1 MIILVD
7 VDGVIAPIHI
17 EWIRLINK
25 TFGDKLTEDDI
36 DCWDAIMTK
45 SKGGAKVFDLLPHVY
60 ENTKPTVGALQGI
73 RTLRNMGHK
82 IVFVTSGIFL
92 QKVEWIFEHGFSI
105 SKSRSTPSD
114 IILASDK
121 SLIVGDVLIDDY
133 YENFG
138 DRKYPILFDACW
150 NKDIQGYPRAFTLE
164 DAVHM
169 IENITMG
176 KEE

>member
-17 EWIRLINK
+17 KWIELINK

-45 SKGGAKVFDLLPHVY
+45 SKGGVRVFDLLPYVY
-60 ENTKPTVGALQGI
+60 ENTKPTKGALDGI
-73 RTLRNMGHK
+73 KALRDMKHK
-82 IVFVTSGIFL
+82 VVFVTNGIFL
-92 QKVEWIFEHGFSI
+92 QKIEWIFDNGFSVA
-105 SKSRSTPSD
+105 KSRTSPSD
-114 IILASDK
+114 IIIASDK
-121 SLIVGDVLIDDY
+121 SLIIGDVLIDDY
-133 YENFG
+133 YMNFG
-138 DRKYPILFDACW
+138 NRNYPILFNARW
-150 NKDIQGYPRAFTLE
+150 NEHINGYPRAFTLE

-169 IENITMG
+169 IENIPVR